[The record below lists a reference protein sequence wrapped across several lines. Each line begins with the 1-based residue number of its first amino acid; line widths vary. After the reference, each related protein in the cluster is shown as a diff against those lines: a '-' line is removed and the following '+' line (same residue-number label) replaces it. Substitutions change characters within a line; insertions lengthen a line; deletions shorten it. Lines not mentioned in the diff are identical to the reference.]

1 MEVGLF
7 VTDQGL
13 VVSASGY
20 VIWLCDMR
28 ECVRY
33 CIIMFAVVVANRK
46 RVSPAGPYFY
56 ACSVN
61 VRITENRVLLKWL
74 WYVAAIRI
82 GDEL

>member
-1 MEVGLF
+1 
-7 VTDQGL
+7 
-13 VVSASGY
+13 
-20 VIWLCDMR
+20 
-28 ECVRY
+28 
-33 CIIMFAVVVANRK
+33 MFAVVVANRK

-82 GDEL
+82 DDEL